1 MINQILKEVLAAIE
15 DGNEAPT
22 IDILDTIYLAL
33 EPSYSDVETI

>member
-1 MINQILKEVLAAIE
+1 MISILKEVTKAIE

-33 EPSYSDVETI
+33 EPNYYDVKTI